1 MSQPGPMSR
10 WIKGTHGKLA
20 KTVLISVVILVAAA
34 FSGCRSGDGT
44 GESIVLYGFSALEN
58 VMKEEIIP
66 AFQRDWREKTGREV
80 KVITSFAGS
89 GTITNQIIF
98 GAPAQVAMVATEMDA
113 LNMKQ
118 AGLVTTDWRT
128 FPNEGTFAYSIAC
141 IVTRKGNPKG
151 IHSFDD
157 TTKQGVEVVYPDPT
171 TSGGAQL
178 AIIAL
183 YGSALKT
190 SELTKG
196 VADPA
201 LARQRLKLVSL
212 NAGSLPESARRALT
226 QFGLGFGDVL
236 LTYENEAMQD
246 ISKGKEYEI
255 VVPRSTVYIEP
266 KAVLVDKNID
276 KDSEEV
282 VRDFIDFL
290 WRRQAQEAFAKNHF
304 RVLDKAIMGKYAD
317 RYQRVELPFT
327 VDYLGGWEEATSTII
342 IQIWR
347 QLQREIR

>member
-1 MSQPGPMSR
+1 MSQTGTLSR
-10 WIKGTHGKLA
+10 WNKGTHGNLA
-20 KTVLISVVILVAAA
+20 KMLLIGVVILVASA
-34 FSGCRSGDGT
+34 FSSCRSGDGT
-44 GESIVLYGFSALEN
+44 GKSIVLYGFSALEN

-98 GAPAQVAMVATEMDA
+98 GAPAQVAMVSTEMDA

-157 TTKQGVEVVYPDPT
+157 TAKQGVEVVYPDPT
-171 TSGGAQL
+171 TSGGAQW

-183 YGSALKT
+183 YGAALKT
-190 SELTKG
+190 SELAKG
-196 VADPA
+196 VADPVF
-201 LARQRLKLVSL
+201 ARQRLKLVSL

-226 QFGLGFGDVL
+226 QFGLGFGDAL
-236 LTYENEAMQD
+236 LTYENEIGWEKRTPKSDKIERRRCQ
-246 ISKGKEYEI
+246 YERCPSRKI
-255 VVPRSTVYIEP
+255 HEGIPPGSSEAGNGREAIIAGGSPPVVPG
-266 KAVLVDKNID
+266 AID
-276 KDSEEV
+276 V
-282 VRDFIDFL
+282 
-290 WRRQAQEAFAKNHF
+290 
-304 RVLDKAIMGKYAD
+304 RVLGEGTKG
-317 RYQRVELPFT
+317 
-327 VDYLGGWEEATSTII
+327 
-342 IQIWR
+342 R
-347 QLQREIR
+347 QTGRCRQDVQALD